1 MARRD
6 MPAAPAP
13 GRGRTLVRVS
23 EFSQELIARSGYSS
37 DAFAQ
42 VYDAYRPVP
51 PDDLLAILALVAR
64 TDRPQLVVDLGS
76 GTGLSTRVWA
86 ERADEVVG
94 VEPNPR
100 MVERARGATLAS

>member
-1 MARRD
+1 MSRRGS
-6 MPAAPAP
+6 
-13 GRGRTLVRVS
+13 GRSRSYPRRVS

-100 MVERARGATLAS
+100 MVERA